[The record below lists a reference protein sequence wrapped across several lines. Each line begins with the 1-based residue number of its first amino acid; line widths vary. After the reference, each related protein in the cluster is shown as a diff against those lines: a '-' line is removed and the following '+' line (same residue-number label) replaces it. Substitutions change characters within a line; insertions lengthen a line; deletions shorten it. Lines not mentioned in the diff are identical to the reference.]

1 MINQSSQREGE
12 LVLDLLDN
20 GLEVAYFLYEENDE
34 NSIEKQQYLATLP
47 RHRNGLSL
55 PANLSTI
62 DTVISKYRDTVGNF
76 LIRLSNPADVE
87 LIASSALALI
97 KTPGDYSIEI
107 FLSLPSGI
115 LDIPLA
121 KALVSKHEHLHLL
134 VEPSFTSE
142 QVSDLPH
149 LSHLKLTTTTA
160 DHTTNTTT
168 TTTTQQ
174 HQQTISLIDL
184 FLATIRTDRSDGL
197 ITTVVCDEHQRC
209 LGLVYSSPASVS
221 QAFLKRQ
228 GIYFSRS
235 RQGLWHKGES
245 SGMTQ
250 ALREIRLD
258 CDRDALRY
266 SVYQEGHPPA
276 FCHLLTRSCWGEQ
289 NGLFKL
295 QHTLQQRKEHAPPG
309 SYTQKLFQDNGLLRQ
324 KLLEEVQE
332 LVEAEEKDHIASEA
346 ADVLYFMMTRCIA
359 AGVTLEDIERYLDLR
374 SLKITR
380 RPGLAKEWRTAA
392 AEQALSQTADQ
403 KKSEK

>member
-1 MINQSSQREGE
+1 MG
-12 LVLDLLDN
+12 
-20 GLEVAYFLYEENDE
+20 
-34 NSIEKQQYLATLP
+34 
-47 RHRNGLSL
+47 
-55 PANLSTI
+55 
-62 DTVISKYRDTVGNF
+62 
-76 LIRLSNPADVE
+76 
-87 LIASSALALI
+87 
-97 KTPGDYSIEI
+97 
-107 FLSLPSGI
+107 
-115 LDIPLA
+115 
-121 KALVSKHEHLHLL
+121 KHEHLHLL
-134 VEPSFTSE
+134 VEPSFTAE
-142 QVSDLPH
+142 QVSELPH
-149 LSHLKLTTTTA
+149 LSHLKLTA
-160 DHTTNTTT
+160 DHATHRN
-168 TTTTQQ
+168 
-174 HQQTISLIDL
+174 SLIDL

-209 LGLVYSSPASVS
+209 LGLVYSSPASVN

-235 RQGLWHKGES
+235 RQELWHKGES

-276 FCHLLTRSCWGEQ
+276 FCHLLTRTCWGEQ

-309 SYTQKLFQDNGLLRQ
+309 SYTQKLFQDSGLLRQ

-374 SLKITR
+374 SLKVSQLLRFICCLIHSK
-380 RPGLAKEWRTAA
+380 PFFVACLDHKETWPSKGM
-392 AEQALSQTADQ
+392 ENCCS
-403 KKSEK
+403 